1 MSYEPTVMAPWQVA
15 LLIAGWLVVFPLLWM
30 AICGLL
36 STVGGW
42 RELATVYR
50 VDAAA
55 LKGSPARTTSGAL
68 RRSWMPLP
76 VNYSHILRV
85 HLFADGFGLG
95 VWRLFGF
102 MHPPLFIPWTAV
114 RDCRKGSMLFMRYVE
129 VTLHGSNVAILVAGW
144 PGHKLQEAWLA
155 AHAAPPRTPAMTR

>member
-1 MSYEPTVMAPWQVA
+1 MSNEPAVMAPWQIVLFIA
-15 LLIAGWLVVFPLLWM
+15 SWLIVFPLFWM

-36 STVGGW
+36 SAAGGW
-42 RELATVYR
+42 RELAATYR

-76 VNYSHILRV
+76 VNYSHCLVV
-85 HLFADGFGLG
+85 HLFADGFGLS
-95 VWRLFGF
+95 VWRIFRF
-102 MHPPLFIPWTAV
+102 KHPPLFIPWTAV

-129 VTLHGSNVAILVAGW
+129 VTLHDSEVRVLVTGW
-144 PGHKLQEAWLA
+144 PGHRLQEAWLA
-155 AHAAPPRTPAMTR
+155 SRATPPRTPAMTR